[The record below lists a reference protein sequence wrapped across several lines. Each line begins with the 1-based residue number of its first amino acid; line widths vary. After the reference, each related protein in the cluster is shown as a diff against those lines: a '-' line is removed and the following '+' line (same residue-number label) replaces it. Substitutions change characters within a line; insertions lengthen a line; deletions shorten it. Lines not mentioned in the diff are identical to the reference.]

1 MCYGW
6 AMGCYGDD
14 MGQVGGQHYQKD
26 IQPVEAMTAWMSKE
40 EVQGFYWGNV
50 IKYVAR
56 WKDKNGVED
65 LKKAQDYLN
74 RLIELQEDKNE

>member
-1 MCYGW
+1 
-6 AMGCYGDD
+6 

-26 IQPVEAMTAWMSKE
+26 IQPVEAMTAWMSKG

-56 WKDKNGVED
+56 WKDKNGIED
-65 LKKAQDYLN
+65 LQKAKDYLE
-74 RLIELQEDKNE
+74 RLIELQGNKNE

>member
-1 MCYGW
+1 MKE
-6 AMGCYGDD
+6 
-14 MGQVGGQHYQKD
+14 QIGGQHYQKE
-26 IQPVEAMTAWMSKE
+26 IQPVDAMACWMTAE

-74 RLIELQEDKNE
+74 RLIELQGDKNE